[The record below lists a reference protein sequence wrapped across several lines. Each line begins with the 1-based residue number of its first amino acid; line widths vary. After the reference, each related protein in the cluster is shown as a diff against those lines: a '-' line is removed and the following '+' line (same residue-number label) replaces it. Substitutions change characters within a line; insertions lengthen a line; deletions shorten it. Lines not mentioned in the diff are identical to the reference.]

1 MGSCFTFFNEA
12 AAATT
17 PVYVRSLLRYVK
29 CSAIG
34 LRGEG
39 DYSKAEGTAGGREAG
54 WLRGGSRRPCRR
66 KGPTRN
72 LLGSTCHEAAA
83 EMR

>member
-1 MGSCFTFFNEA
+1 MGSCFTLFNEA

-17 PVYVRSLLRYVK
+17 PVDVRSLLRYVK

-54 WLRGGSRRPCRR
+54 WLRGLAGGLAGER
-66 KGPTRN
+66 G
-72 LLGSTCHEAAA
+72 LLGISWEAPAVKQQL
-83 EMR
+83 R